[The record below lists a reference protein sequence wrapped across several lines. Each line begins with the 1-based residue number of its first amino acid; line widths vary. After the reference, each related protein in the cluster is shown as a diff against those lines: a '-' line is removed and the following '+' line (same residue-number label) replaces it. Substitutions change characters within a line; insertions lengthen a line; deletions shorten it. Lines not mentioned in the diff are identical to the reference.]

1 MIVNRDEHR
10 GRATSFAAVAD
21 AYERSRPG
29 YPEDAVR
36 WLVGEE
42 PRDIVDLGAGTG
54 KLTRSLVALGHRVIA
69 VEPLPEMIAH
79 LRKAVPGVTAV
90 EGGAEAI
97 PLAAGSADIVTAAQ
111 AFHWFDHG
119 PALRE
124 IARVLRPGGWL
135 ALVWNTRDDQEPWVA
150 QLSEAAIGRETV
162 EERDAGE
169 PIAESGLFEQVER
182 ASFPYVQRL
191 DREGLVDLVLSRSYC
206 AVLTLEERA
215 PVLARVQQ
223 IFDEHAVEGVI
234 ELPYVTECFRAVR
247 L

>member
-1 MIVNRDEHR
+1 VEPLTREI
-10 GRATSFAAVAD
+10 RARSFGQVAE

-79 LRKAVPGVTAV
+79 LRVAVPGATAV

-97 PLAAGSADIVTAAQ
+97 PLAGASTDVVTAAQ

-119 PALRE
+119 LALRE
-124 IARVLRPGGWL
+124 IARVLRPGGFI
-135 ALVWNTRDDQEPWVA
+135 ALVWNTRDDREPWVA

-162 EERDAGE
+162 EERDAAAPVE
-169 PIAESGLFEQVER
+169 ESGLFEAVER

-191 DREGLVDLVLSRSYC
+191 DRERLVDLVLSRSYC
-206 AVLTLEERA
+206 AVLTPEERA
-215 PVLARVQQ
+215 PVLDRVER
-223 IFDEHAVEGVI
+223 IFDEHAVEGVL